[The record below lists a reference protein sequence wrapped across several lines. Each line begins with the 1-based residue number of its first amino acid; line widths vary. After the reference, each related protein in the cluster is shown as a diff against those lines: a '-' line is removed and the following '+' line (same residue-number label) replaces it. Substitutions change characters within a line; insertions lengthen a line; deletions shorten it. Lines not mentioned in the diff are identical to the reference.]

1 MIHIVAMQYTKSFKL
16 HRGGKAANP
25 QELTLVSDW
34 GNKSVRNR
42 FERCLQRPCR
52 GGPVMGRLTAA
63 ANKEAA

>member
-25 QELTLVSDW
+25 QELTSVSDW
-34 GNKSVRNR
+34 RA
-42 FERCLQRPCR
+42 
-52 GGPVMGRLTAA
+52 AA

>member
-1 MIHIVAMQYTKSFKL
+1 MTHIVAMQYTKSFKL

-52 GGPVMGRLTAA
+52 G
-63 ANKEAA
+63 EAQ